1 MSKTYIFTF
10 ALLTLLFAACSEDDI
25 LRTPST
31 GETEGTETVTFTATV
46 DYSIEEMGNGAAKAS
61 TRAISATDDDIPTR
75 FYAQAV
81 SGSGTS
87 AALSNVVE
95 GVQNGDKYAF
105 TFQSLRPGT
114 QYTFM
119 FWADNA
125 DGDAETPTDL
135 RSIPYSAGD
144 IAFAAKAEGTPES
157 VEKTVDMKHVV
168 TKVTLQ
174 HSGINAFSP
183 QTGDVLAVSLPCAT
197 TYNVATATA
206 SGNSTQSV
214 EHTFSND
221 ASISEATPICSF
233 YNLAPA
239 STADITLTFINDYT
253 LTIGNAALPANAHVT
268 LQGDLS
274 SSNSGWIMSNE
285 EKRAEVFYSCLFDG
299 NNPKGNFVA
308 DAYELF
314 SDNRTGIWFI
324 EHILNITRANG
335 TYRIKIGEYSF
346 NCQLIN
352 TTSQNSCI
360 IITTNG
366 YTFNIAYGTLY
377 DHETKDFQLPSD
389 IRTNW

>member
-1 MSKTYIFTF
+1 MLTF
-10 ALLTLLFAACSEDDI
+10 ALLALLATACSKDDD
-25 LRTPST
+25 LTPGGNIPT
-31 GETEGTETVTFTATV
+31 GDAGQQTVTFTVGA
-46 DYSIEEMGNGAAKAS
+46 DYTLEGDARTRSEGTEEEKPTRCFLQVLDADGNPVGSIQ
-61 TRAISATDDDIPTR
+61 SATSTD
-75 FYAQAV
+75 
-81 SGSGTS
+81 G
-87 AALSNVVE
+87 
-95 GVQNGDKYAF
+95 
-105 TFQSLRPGT
+105 TFQLSVNGLTTGT
-114 QYTFM
+114 TYQFL

-125 DGDAETPTDL
+125 STTISNLKAVPYTPNTVA
-135 RSIPYSAGD
+135 Y
-144 IAFAAKAEGTPES
+144 AFKDTNTPEQINKKITLS
-157 VEKTVDMKHVV
+157 HVV

-174 HSGINAFSP
+174 HSGANTFSP

-197 TYNVATATA
+197 TYNVATAMA

-253 LTIGNAALPANAHVT
+253 LTIGNASLPANAHVT

-274 SSNSGWIMSNE
+274 SSNSGWIMPNE

-360 IITTNG
+360 IITMNG